1 MQGWEVR
8 PRDCRRER
16 RLRRLVILLVLLLPL
31 AFWAGLQARQL
42 GSADDG
48 GAEDASL
55 DELRQRLVVMA
66 SAEDVARQADERN
79 RKTIKLLE
87 EQIFRLQQDLAFYKG
102 VLAPA
107 SLHEGLRI
115 SSFEL
120 RRSERPGRF
129 RFKIMLGRV
138 GPDDQLLAG
147 ELKVWIEG
155 ERAGER
161 TRLALDELLETADAR
176 LLRFEF
182 KHFQAIP
189 EGGRFAELALPE
201 NFVPAQIVVRA
212 QVPGEPV
219 MERVFKWIDLE

>member
-107 SLHEGLRI
+107 SLREGLRI

-161 TRLALDELLETADAR
+161 TRLALDELLESADAG
-176 LLRFEF
+176 LLRFKF